1 IGRFS
6 HQYKIKRITLFASPC
21 IAGTAR
27 QLLQQFAQP
36 FHVRIQAC
44 LRPRDRFWDIPVPKI
59 DSAFDNPLVPQ
70 PSWSPSTTQQLRKLV
85 AAPYLAPND
94 WTPRSEAYFVFPLAQ
109 GTPGKQCGLA
119 ATGVY
124 QPSLRSPWLAAD
136 DGFRWIQIGDFR
148 QTISLQ
154 LRYRQ
159 IDGYLPGAIHATQH
173 QL

>member
-1 IGRFS
+1 SVPHWASRRG
-6 HQYKIKRITLFASPC
+6 IKHIRLEAHNDKNHISRTVIDFAEVK
-21 IAGTAR
+21 ATV
-27 QLLQQFAQP
+27 L
-36 FHVRIQAC
+36 QAC

-124 QPSLRSPWLAAD
+124 QPSLRSPWLAVEE
-136 DGFRWIQIGDFR
+136 IK
-148 QTISLQ
+148 
-154 LRYRQ
+154 
-159 IDGYLPGAIHATQH
+159 
-173 QL
+173 

>member
-1 IGRFS
+1 MRYRS
-6 HQYKIKRITLFASPC
+6 KVL
-21 IAGTAR
+21 
-27 QLLQQFAQP
+27 
-36 FHVRIQAC
+36 QAC

-59 DSAFDNPLVPQ
+59 DSAFDNLLVPQ

-124 QPSLRSPWLAAD
+124 QPSLRSPWLAAIEAY
-136 DGFRWIQIGDFR
+136 GERWSIESMFNQLKLSWGLKEAWQQTR
-148 QTISLQ
+148 QTLHRWVH
-154 LRYRQ
+154 L
-159 IDGYLPGAIHATQH
+159 
-173 QL
+173 